1 MDNRPIGVFDSGV
14 GGISVLRELIKLMP
28 KENYIYFGDSKNAPY
43 GSKTADEVKRL
54 ALEIAGYFISLD
66 VKAIVIACNTATSAA
81 VEEMRKLYKDI
92 AVVGIEPAVKPA
104 AEYKKGSRILVL
116 ATPVTLREEKFKN
129 LAASYEN
136 EAKIIPVPMEK
147 LADMIECGVDKSE
160 IESYIFEKLNDE
172 KYENPDSVVLG
183 CTHYSFVSD
192 VILKVLG
199 DNVKIFDGGI
209 GVAKETKRKL
219 EKSNRLNSGE
229 GSVVFKSSGDLENLN
244 AFAKMYI

>member
-14 GGISVLRELIKLMP
+14 GGISVLRELVKLMP

-43 GSKTADEVKRL
+43 GSKTSDEVKRL

-81 VEEMRKLYKDI
+81 VEEMRMLYKDI

-116 ATPVTLREEKFKN
+116 ATPVTLREEKFRK

-136 EAKIIPVPMEK
+136 DAEVIPVPMEK
-147 LADMIECGVDKSE
+147 LADMIEGRAGEKE
-160 IESYIFEKLNDE
+160 LESYIRDKLNYE
-172 KYENPDSVVLG
+172 KYKNPDSVVLG
-183 CTHYSFVSD
+183 CTHYAFVSD
-192 VILKVLG
+192 IISKVLK
-199 DNVKIFDGGI
+199 DNVKIFDGGV
-209 GVAKETKRKL
+209 GVAKETRRKL
-219 EKSNRLNSGE
+219 SENNALNSGE
-229 GSVVFKSSGDLENLN
+229 GSIVFKSSGDAEKLE